1 MPAFNETFHQ
11 WGLLFVLVGPPGV
24 GKNAMMNAVLSQIS
38 SLRQLP
44 TATTRP
50 IRSNEQEG
58 REHLFVSP
66 VEFQH
71 MIDQG
76 DLIEWQV
83 VHGHQYGTP
92 RSTVQQAMATGED
105 LIADIEVLGATYLR
119 SAFPDN
125 VILIFV
131 QPPSVTELIH
141 RMHNRGETETEIQKR
156 MQRVEMEMRYAPE
169 CDYLI
174 TNDAVERASDILR
187 GIILAEYSRRDLKRL
202 QTSSVA
208 PTPV

>member
-1 MPAFNETFHQ
+1 VFI
-11 WGLLFVLVGPPGV
+11 LVGPPGV
-24 GKNAMMNAVLSQIS
+24 GKNAMMNNVLDRIA

-50 IRSNEQEG
+50 IRPTEQHG
-58 REHLFVSP
+58 REHLFVTRD
-66 VEFQH
+66 EFQR
-71 MIDQG
+71 MIDQD

-92 RSTVQQAMATGED
+92 RSTVQQAMSQGQD

-119 SAFPDN
+119 SAFPEN

-131 QPPSVTELIH
+131 QPPSIDELVH
-141 RMHNRGETETEIQKR
+141 RMHNRGETETEIRKR
-156 MQRVEMEMRYAPE
+156 MERVEMEMRYAPQ

-174 TNDAVERASDILR
+174 TNDSIDRASDILR
-187 GIILAEYSRRDLKRL
+187 GIILAEYSRRDLRRL
-202 QTSSVA
+202 RLASSTL
-208 PTPV
+208 TPA

>member
-1 MPAFNETFHQ
+1 MSAFNESSHQ

-24 GKNAMMNAVLSQIS
+24 GKNAMMNRILEQIASLS
-38 SLRQLP
+38 QLP

-50 IRSNEQEG
+50 IRPTELHG

-66 VEFQH
+66 DEFQH
-71 MIDQG
+71 MIERG
-76 DLIEWQV
+76 ALIEWQV

-92 RSTVQQAMATGED
+92 RSTVQHAISMGQD
-105 LIADIEVLGATYLR
+105 LIADIEVLGSRCLR
-119 SAFPDN
+119 SEFPNN
-125 VILIFV
+125 VVVVFV
-131 QPPSVTELIH
+131 QPPSVDELIH
-141 RMHNRGETETEIQKR
+141 RMHNRGESEAEIQKR

-174 TNDAVERASDILR
+174 TNDSIERASDILR

-202 QTSSVA
+202 RITTSA
-208 PTPV
+208 LTPI

>member
-1 MPAFNETFHQ
+1 MPVFNESDRQ

-24 GKNAMMNAVLSQIS
+24 GKNAMMNSVLDQIT

-50 IRSNEQEG
+50 IRPTEQHG
-58 REHLFVSP
+58 REHLFVTQD
-66 VEFQH
+66 EFQR
-71 MIDQG
+71 MIDQN
-76 DLIEWQV
+76 DLIEWQI

-92 RSTVQQAMATGED
+92 RSTVQQAMSAGQD

-119 SAFPDN
+119 SAFPEN

-131 QPPSVTELIH
+131 QPPSLTELIH
-141 RMHNRGETETEIQKR
+141 RMHTRGETEAEIQKR

-174 TNDAVERASDILR
+174 TNDSVERASDILR

-202 QTSSVA
+202 QTSSVT